1 MKKLPLLRFL
11 IPVGLALL
19 PICATAQ
26 QDVPTR
32 TIEQTYTFDS
42 RGDAVIET
50 SSQFSASDWA
60 EWKERYGDH
69 PDLLLRDLRY
79 QFASAMIDDLS
90 MEKDEVHR
98 KATTKIKARALA
110 RYKSNGEFSV
120 DVTKD
125 LNLIT
130 GSGRDWFF
138 TSSAPVNGVLITQK
152 LKAVLPP
159 RVNNAAFAKGGD
171 MNLLN
176 YSVDVRPWR
185 SRKLLAAGAVL
196 VLLGLLVA
204 AVSFILAGGRKTT
217 TVTIIPPPPVPP
229 VPPNLPTKG

>member
-1 MKKLPLLRFL
+1 MKKLSLLRL
-11 IPVGLALL
+11 IPASLALL
-19 PICATAQ
+19 PICAPAQ
-26 QDVPTR
+26 QDIPTR

-50 SSQFSASDWA
+50 SSQFSASEWA

-98 KATTKIKARALA
+98 KASTKIKARALA

-138 TSSAPVNGVLITQK
+138 TSSAPVNGTLITQK
-152 LKAVLPP
+152 LKANLPP
-159 RVNNAAFAKGGD
+159 RVTDAAFKQGGD

-185 SRKLLAAGAVL
+185 SRKLLAAGLVL
-196 VLLGLLVA
+196 FLLGLLA
-204 AVSFILAGGRKTT
+204 AGASFLFGGTRGAT
-217 TVTIIPPPPVPP
+217 TVAIIPPPPT
-229 VPPNLPTKG
+229 PPNLPTNG